1 MDGWVTMKPLKVLQ
15 LLPALDSGGV
25 ERGTLEIARALVAT
39 GHESVVL
46 SKGGRLVE
54 ALQREGSRHITLEL
68 GRKSPL
74 TFLHARRLRRLFEAE
89 RFDIVHARSRM
100 PAWVAWLAWRGMPL
114 ATRPRF
120 VTTVHGMHS
129 VSRYSAIMCAGERVI
144 AVSDTVRD
152 HIRSHYPTTRWP
164 HLADDRIT
172 VIPRGIDPAEF
183 PHDYPASTEWLA
195 RFHAEFPQLGQRKVL
210 TLPGRLT
217 RLKGHH
223 DFITLVGKLVAEGLD
238 VVGLIVGGEDP
249 KRPGY
254 AREIRARVLA
264 AGLTERIVFTG
275 HRSDMREI
283 YAISDCVLSL
293 SSTPESFGRT
303 VLEPLAMGR
312 PVVGYAH
319 GGVAEILAEL
329 FPHGA
334 VAKGDIGAT
343 TLRAEA
349 VLKGKTP
356 AVLPNTRFLLER
368 MQRSTLS
375 LYEALAT

>member
-1 MDGWVTMKPLKVLQ
+1 MKALKVLQ
-15 LLPALDSGGV
+15 LLPALDGGGV
-25 ERGTLEIARALVAT
+25 ERGTLEIARALVAA

-54 ALQREGSRHITLEL
+54 QLQREGSRHIARDL
-68 GRKSPL
+68 GRKSPT
-74 TFLHARRLRRLFEAE
+74 TFLQYRALRRLFEAE
-89 RFDIVHARSRM
+89 RFDIIHARSRL
-100 PAWVAWLAWRGMPL
+100 PAWVAWLAWRGMP
-114 ATRPRF
+114 ADARPHF

-152 HIRSHYPTTRWP
+152 YLRTHYPPGRWP
-164 HLADDRIT
+164 HLADERIT

-183 PHDYPASTEWLA
+183 PRDYQPSDEWLA
-195 RFHAEFPQLGQRKVL
+195 RFHSEFPQIGQRKVL

-223 DFITLVGKLVAEGLD
+223 DFISLVARLVGEGLD

-254 AREIRARVLA
+254 AKEIRERVQA
-264 AGLTERIVFTG
+264 EGLGERIVFTG
-275 HRSDMREI
+275 HRSDVREI
-283 YAISDCVLSL
+283 YAVSDCVLSL

-303 VLEPLAMGR
+303 VLEPLTMGR

-319 GGVAEILAEL
+319 GGVAEILGEL

-334 VAKGDIGAT
+334 VGKGDVAAAT
-343 TLRAEA
+343 GRAEDVIA
-349 VLKGKTP
+349 GRTP
-356 AVLPNTRFLLER
+356 VVEFNTRFLLER
-368 MQRSTLS
+368 MQAQTLAVYGVLS
-375 LYEALAT
+375 

>member
-1 MDGWVTMKPLKVLQ
+1 MKPLKVLQ

-25 ERGTLEIARALVAT
+25 ERGTLEIARALVAA

-54 ALQREGSRHITLEL
+54 QLQREGSRHIARDL
-68 GRKSPL
+68 GRKSPA
-74 TFLHARRLRRLFEAE
+74 TFLQYRALRQLFETE
-89 RFDIVHARSRM
+89 RFDIVHARSRL
-100 PAWVAWLAWRGMPL
+100 PAWVAWLAWRGMP
-114 ATRPRF
+114 AGARPHF

-152 HIRSHYPTTRWP
+152 FIRSHYPPSRWP
-164 HLADDRIT
+164 HLTDERIT

-183 PHDYPASTEWLA
+183 PRDHQPSDEWLA
-195 RFHAEFPQLGQRKVL
+195 RFHADFPQLGGRKVL

-223 DFITLVGKLVAEGLD
+223 DFISIIGKLVADGLN

-254 AREIRARVLA
+254 AKEIRERVQA
-264 AGLTERIVFTG
+264 EGLGERIVFTG
-275 HRSDMREI
+275 HRSDVREI

-319 GGVAEILAEL
+319 GGVAEILGEL

-334 VAKGDIGAT
+334 VAKGDVAAAAA
-343 TLRAEA
+343 RAA
-349 VLKGKTP
+349 DVVAGRTP
-356 AVLPNTRFLLER
+356 VVEFNTRFLLER
-368 MQRSTLS
+368 MQAQTLAV
-375 LYEALAT
+375 YGALA

>member
-1 MDGWVTMKPLKVLQ
+1 MKPLKVLQ

-25 ERGTLEIARALVAT
+25 ERGTLEIARALVAA

-54 ALQREGSRHITLEL
+54 QLQREGSRHIARDL
-68 GRKSPL
+68 GRKSPA
-74 TFLHARRLRRLFEAE
+74 TFLQYRALRKLFEGE
-89 RFDIVHARSRM
+89 RFDIIHARSRL
-100 PAWVAWLAWRGMPL
+100 PAWVAWLAWRGMP
-114 ATRPRF
+114 AGARPHF

-144 AVSDTVRD
+144 VVSDTVRD
-152 HIRSHYPTTRWP
+152 YIRTHYPPGRWP
-164 HLADDRIT
+164 HLTDERIT

-183 PHDYPASTEWLA
+183 PREYQPSDEWVA
-195 RFHAEFPQLGQRKVL
+195 RFRAEFPQIAGRKVL

-223 DFITLVGKLVAEGLD
+223 DFITIVGKLVADGLD

-254 AREIRARVLA
+254 AKEIRERVQA
-264 AGLTERIVFTG
+264 EGLGERIVFTG
-275 HRSDMREI
+275 HRSDVREI
-283 YAISDCVLSL
+283 YAVSECVLSL

-319 GGVAEILAEL
+319 GGVAEILGEL
-329 FPHGA
+329 FAHGA
-334 VAKGDIGAT
+334 VAKGDV
-343 TLRAEA
+343 EA
-349 VLKGKTP
+349 AARRVADVLAARTP
-356 AVLPNTRFLLER
+356 VVEHNTRFLLAK
-368 MQRSTLS
+368 MQAATLS
-375 LYEALAT
+375 LYSRLHSQHRA

>member
-1 MDGWVTMKPLKVLQ
+1 M
-15 LLPALDSGGV
+15 
-25 ERGTLEIARALVAT
+25 
-39 GHESVVL
+39 
-46 SKGGRLVE
+46 
-54 ALQREGSRHITLEL
+54 
-68 GRKSPL
+68 
-74 TFLHARRLRRLFEAE
+74 
-89 RFDIVHARSRM
+89 
-100 PAWVAWLAWRGMPL
+100 
-114 ATRPRF
+114 
-120 VTTVHGMHS
+120 
-129 VSRYSAIMCAGERVI
+129 
-144 AVSDTVRD
+144 
-152 HIRSHYPTTRWP
+152 
-164 HLADDRIT
+164 
-172 VIPRGIDPAEF
+172 IPRGIDAAEF
-183 PHDYPASTEWLA
+183 PRDYQPSSAWLA

-264 AGLTERIVFTG
+264 AGLTERIVSTG

-334 VAKGDIGAT
+334 VAKGDIGAA

>member
-1 MDGWVTMKPLKVLQ
+1 MKRLKVLQ

-25 ERGTLEIARALVAT
+25 ERGTLEIARALVAA

-54 ALQREGSRHITLEL
+54 QLQREGSRHITRDL
-68 GRKSPL
+68 GRKSPA
-74 TFLHARRLRRLFEAE
+74 TFLQYRALRKLFEAE
-89 RFDIVHARSRM
+89 RFDIVHARSRL
-100 PAWVAWLAWRGMPL
+100 PAWVAWLAWRGMP
-114 ATRPRF
+114 ASARPHF

-144 AVSDTVRD
+144 AVSDTVREF
-152 HIRSHYPTTRWP
+152 IRSHYPPSRWP
-164 HLADDRIT
+164 HLTDERIT

-183 PHDYPASTEWLA
+183 PRDYRPSAEWLA
-195 RFHAEFPQLGQRKVL
+195 RFRAECPQIARRKVL

-223 DFITLVGKLVAEGLD
+223 DFITLVGRLVADGLD

-254 AREIRARVLA
+254 AKEIRERVQA
-264 AGLTERIVFTG
+264 EGLGERIVFTG
-275 HRSDMREI
+275 HRSDVREI
-283 YAISDCVLSL
+283 YAVSDCVLSL

-319 GGVAEILAEL
+319 GGVAEILGEL

-334 VAKGDIGAT
+334 VAKGDVEVVTKRVGDVLAGRTAT
-343 TLRAEA
+343 VE
-349 VLKGKTP
+349 
-356 AVLPNTRFLLER
+356 PNTRFLLER
-368 MQRSTLS
+368 MQMQTLS
-375 LYEALAT
+375 LYSRLHSQHSA